1 MHWVPVYTSLSTKI
15 TYIFKCFT
23 DSKFPFD
30 SIGVIKTLH
39 TLV

>member
-1 MHWVPVYTSLSTKI
+1 MHWVPIYTSLSTEI
-15 TYIFKCFT
+15 AYIFKRFA